1 MSNEYMYAMED
12 MVESVLSAGGV
23 SSLLSVAAY
32 VFSAFALYTIA
43 QRREIKNPWLAW
55 LPIVNVWILGSISDQ
70 YRYVVNGEIK
80 NKRKV
85 LLTVSIVNAL
95 LSCVAFVRLIVAVVT
110 AFTGAGRGMSETDM
124 VMQILGS
131 VAFYTPVA
139 ILSIVRLVFE
149 IMALYDVYTSC
160 DPANNV
166 LYLVLS
172 LIPGINSVTRPL
184 FLFLCRNQDGGMPPR
199 RETVENPAEF

>member
-43 QRREIKNPWLAW
+43 QRREIKNAWLAW
-55 LPIVNVWILGSISDQ
+55 IPIVNVWILGSISDQ

-110 AFTGAGRGMSETDM
+110 VFTGAGRGMRETDM
-124 VMQILGS
+124 VMQILSS